1 MFQPATELQRDEA
14 VPAGDGQREERRS
27 ASSLRMLLFLLL
39 QGKRQA
45 FPKYMYMPVFSA

>member
-27 ASSLRMLLFLLL
+27 ASSLRMLLFLVLR
-39 QGKRQA
+39 GEKQA
-45 FPKYMYMPVFSA
+45 FPKYI